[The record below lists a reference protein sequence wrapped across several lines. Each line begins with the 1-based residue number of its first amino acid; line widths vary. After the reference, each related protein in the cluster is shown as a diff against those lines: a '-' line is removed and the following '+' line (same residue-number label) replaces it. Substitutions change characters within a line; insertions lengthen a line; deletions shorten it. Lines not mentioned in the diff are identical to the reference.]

1 MIELPVTQEE
11 ITMWALSISGNNTLR
26 DRIIKNLQHN
36 NHNMQPGFVFH
47 FESLIASWVYFVNG
61 QWPHLVTASDSHTN
75 ALRHSLKYVSVAGVK
90 IDIWT
95 EKQIAYLY
103 D

>member
-1 MIELPVTQEE
+1 M
-11 ITMWALSISGNNTLR
+11 
-26 DRIIKNLQHN
+26 
-36 NHNMQPGFVFH
+36 
-47 FESLIASWVYFVNG
+47 VYFVNG
-61 QWPHLVTASDSHTN
+61 QWPHLVTVSDSHTN
-75 ALRHSLKYVSVAGVK
+75 KLRYGLKYVSVAGVK